1 MKVADVITNR
11 IIEKLEAGTVPW
23 QKSWS
28 GGSEWP
34 KNLISKKEYRGVNA
48 LMLSM
53 SGYDSPYW
61 VTFKQCA
68 DLGGSIKKGEHGYPV
83 LFYTWLN
90 DKSDSE
96 NERKIPF
103 MRFYKV
109 WNLVQCEGINSD
121 KVPAVVERNENE
133 RLDVCEGVVASM
145 KLCPEIKHM
154 EQRAYYSPK
163 LDYVNMPKMES
174 FNSSEDYYS
183 VLFHELVHSTGHDS
197 RLKRKDF
204 NEGVFGSESY
214 SKEELVAELGAAFLC
229 GYCGIDRTIDNSAS
243 YIQSWI
249 KRLKNDKTL
258 IISASGQAQKAFDYI
273 VGKEFDNE

>member
-48 LMLSM
+48 LMLNM
-53 SGYDSPYW
+53 GEYGSPYW
-61 VTFKQCA
+61 VTFKQCS

-204 NEGVFGSESY
+204 NESGFGSESY

-229 GYCGIDRTIDNSAS
+229 GYCGIDVATIDNSAS

-249 KRLKNDKTL
+249 KRLKSDKTL

-273 VGKEFDNE
+273 IGKSFEE